1 MIESPPPPVRR
12 REARRLLAAE
22 DDFGIALLLIL
33 MTIVVLATF
42 GDRPVGQLVAVVLGG
57 ATLLFVLY
65 TSKARPRLV
74 NFATVVVGVGTVA
87 AAGALLVGNQQAGQN
102 WAFAIGLLLALFAP
116 LAIGRRILSH
126 TVITIK
132 TVMGALCLYLLIGLF
147 YSYVFALVQSLTG
160 GFFVQVA
167 DAGTTDFIYFS
178 YVTLATVGYGDL
190 TAASN
195 LGRMLAV
202 AEALSGQLYLVSAVA
217 LLVSNLGRQTGGWR
231 RRSDP
236 EADRLERPG
245 E

>member
-1 MIESPPPPVRR
+1 
-12 REARRLLAAE
+12 
-22 DDFGIALLLIL
+22 
-33 MTIVVLATF
+33 
-42 GDRPVGQLVAVVLGG
+42 VLGG

-65 TSKARPRLV
+65 TSNARPGAIRL
-74 NFATVVVGVGTVA
+74 AAIVVGVGMVA
-87 AAGALLVGNQQAGQN
+87 AGAALLVGNQQAGKN
-102 WAFAIGLLLALFAP
+102 WAFAIGLLLALGAP
-116 LAIGRRILSH
+116 LAIGRRILAH

-132 TVMGALCLYLLIGLF
+132 TVMGALCLYLLVGLF
-147 YSYVFALVQSLTG
+147 FSYVFALVESLTG

-202 AEALSGQLYLVSAVA
+202 AEALTGQLFVSAVA
-217 LLVSNLGRQTGGWR
+217 LLVNNLGRQPAAGGTTD
-231 RRSDP
+231 S
-236 EADRLERPG
+236 EADLPEGPQDDRAEGPT

>member
-1 MIESPPPPVRR
+1 M
-12 REARRLLAAE
+12 LAAD

-33 MTIVVLATF
+33 LTIIVLATF
-42 GDRPVGQLVAVVLGG
+42 GDRPVGQLMAVVLGG

-65 TSKARPRLV
+65 TSNARPRV
-74 NFATVVVGVGTVA
+74 IRFAVIIVGLGIVA
-87 AAGALLVGNQQAGQN
+87 AVAALLVGSPQAAKNG
-102 WAFAIGLLLALFAP
+102 AFTIGLLLALIAP

-132 TVMGALCLYLLIGLF
+132 TVMGALCLYLLVGLF
-147 YSYVFALVQSLTG
+147 FSYVFALVQSFTG
-160 GFFVQVA
+160 GFFVQIA

-217 LLVSNLGRQTGGWR
+217 LLVSNLGRPTGGWR
-231 RRSDP
+231 RTADS
-236 EADRLERPG
+236 EADLPEG
-245 E
+245 STE

>member
-1 MIESPPPPVRR
+1 M
-12 REARRLLAAE
+12 LAAD

-33 MTIVVLATF
+33 LTIIVLATF

-65 TSKARPRLV
+65 TSNARPRV
-74 NFATVVVGVGTVA
+74 IRFAVIIVGLGIVA
-87 AAGALLVGNQQAGQN
+87 AVAALLVGNPQAAKNG
-102 WAFAIGLLLALFAP
+102 AFTIGLLLALIAP

-132 TVMGALCLYLLIGLF
+132 TVMGALCLYLLVGLF
-147 YSYVFALVQSLTG
+147 FSYVFALVQSFTG
-160 GFFVQVA
+160 GFFVQIA

-217 LLVSNLGRQTGGWR
+217 LLVSNLGRPTGGWR
-231 RRSDP
+231 RTADS
-236 EADRLERPG
+236 EADLPEG
-245 E
+245 STE